1 MGHVRVHDKC
11 PKESTE
17 LVVDSRTGQ
26 DWAVAGGR
34 CWRSTPPWEGFR
46 NRHTGVGNS
55 KASCMLCAVVAGATV
70 ECLSSTRTRWRIVC
84 SAARAAAVL
93 VQA

>member
-1 MGHVRVHDKC
+1 MPEREH
-11 PKESTE
+11 
-17 LVVDSRTGQ
+17 LVGSRQSNWEQLGC
-26 DWAVAGGR
+26 AVAGGR

-70 ECLSSTRTRWRIVC
+70 ECLSSTRTKWRIVC
-84 SAARAAAVL
+84 LAARAAAVL